1 MKNGPNLFPVKDFS
15 EPLTGGG
22 RECPAGR
29 QSRWD
34 SVAFLEHL
42 RKPGVPGD
50 RPLERLLV
58 PVLRTWCHGILGVM
72 RLIDL
77 TAVSEGGGG
86 EMGESGNP
94 KWNWRRSTKRE
105 VDTGGRGRVDQQAGV

>member
-1 MKNGPNLFPVKDFS
+1 MKNDPNLFPVKDFS
-15 EPLTGGG
+15 EPLTGRG

-34 SVAFLEHL
+34 SFAFLEHV

-72 RLIDL
+72 RLTDL

-86 EMGESGNP
+86 GGDGRVRKSKMELEE
-94 KWNWRRSTKRE
+94 KHKERSRH
-105 VDTGGRGRVDQQAGV
+105 GRGRVDQQAGV